1 MNLDTVTIQRL
12 RNALLDEGR
21 APDRDEVAEVHDT
34 EAQHCAFLEK
44 FKPFAQT
51 MFLVALADGDE
62 DLAEID
68 ALRGAMRILT
78 ENRIPDVELL
88 AILEDCREGV
98 RQSSIEACLYGIGT
112 QLCADKLDRET
123 AFTLA
128 AAVALA
134 DGKVTLSESDIL
146 QFVAENYGISSK
158 VATRLLE
165 GA

>member
-21 APDRDEVAEVHDT
+21 APDDDDVEVHDT
-34 EAQHCAFLEK
+34 EEQHRAFLEK
-44 FKPFAQT
+44 FTPFAQT
-51 MFLVALADGDE
+51 MFLVAMADGDE
-62 DLAEID
+62 DPAEID

-78 ENRIPDVELL
+78 ENRIPDTELL
-88 AILEDCREGV
+88 DILDNCRESV

-112 QLCADKLDRET
+112 QLCADRLDRET

-134 DGKVTLSESDIL
+134 DGKVTMSESDIL
-146 QFVAENYGISSK
+146 QFVAENYGISSR
-158 VATRLLE
+158 VATRLLD
-165 GA
+165 GV